1 MPIIGPN
8 DINPSAINRSAI
20 NRRTIHGSAIRRR
33 IIDRTGALS
42 TGAPTARVLSRS
54 AGNARSVNPTAI
66 DLWDHGG
73 MNATADRPRAKS
85 LNPLRAL
92 VPFLRPHKGM
102 MAAALVAL
110 LVATVAMLALPVALR
125 RLIDLGLVTRDV
137 GTTNSLFTG
146 FLGLAVVFGV
156 AAAMRFYLVTWLGER
171 VVADV
176 RTAVYRQVVRMD
188 PLFYETTRVGE
199 VLSRLTADTT
209 LVQAISGV
217 NLSILLRSTL
227 SLIGALVMLG
237 LTSAKLTAVIL
248 VMIPVVVAPLIFIG
262 RRVRGLSRA
271 SQDRLAET
279 SGLAGETLNAI
290 QTVQAFTMEELQTQ
304 RYRRAVEES
313 FEVAIRR
320 TRVRATLTAVG
331 ITLVFGG
338 ITFVL
343 WLGAH
348 QVLAKTMTGGQLLQ
362 FLLYAGFVGS
372 SAAALSE
379 MWGEVQRAAGAME
392 RLDELLQARPVIKA
406 PPRPLELPARVQG
419 SIRFDNVTFHY
430 PSRPDTAALANFSL
444 DVAPGE
450 TIAFV
455 GPSGAGKSTTFQL
468 LLRFYDP
475 DAGKVSIDDR
485 RLADLRPEDIRAQIG
500 LVPQDTVLFGASARD
515 NIRYGKPGA
524 TDAEIEAAAVAAA
537 ADEFL
542 RRLPQGYD
550 TFLGERG
557 TRLSGGQRQRIALAR
572 AILKDPP
579 ILLLDEA
586 TSALDSESERLVQ
599 EALEKLMRGR
609 TTIIIAHRLATVL
622 KANRIVVMDHGH
634 KIAVG
639 THAELLL
646 QSPLYARLAAL
657 QFSVASNDGAYAALA
672 DAEPAPALKLGP

>member
-1 MPIIGPN
+1 M
-8 DINPSAINRSAI
+8 
-20 NRRTIHGSAIRRR
+20 
-33 IIDRTGALS
+33 S
-42 TGAPTARVLSRS
+42 TSP
-54 AGNARSVNPTAI
+54 
-66 DLWDHGG
+66 
-73 MNATADRPRAKS
+73 DRPRAKS

-92 VPFLRPHKGM
+92 IPFLRPHRGM
-102 MAAALVAL
+102 MFAALVAL
-110 LVATVAMLALPVALR
+110 LVATVTMLGLPVALR
-125 RLIDLGLVTRDV
+125 QLIDHGLATRNS

-146 FLGLAVVFGV
+146 FLALAVVFGV
-156 AAAMRFYLVTWLGER
+156 SAALRFYLVTWLGER
-171 VVADV
+171 VVADL
-176 RTAVYRQVVRMD
+176 RTAVYRSVVRMD
-188 PLFYETTRVGE
+188 PMFYETTRVGE
-199 VLSRLTADTT
+199 VLSRLTTDTT

-217 NLSILLRSTL
+217 NLSILLRSSL
-227 SLIGALVMLG
+227 SLIGALVMLA
-237 LTSAKLTAVIL
+237 LTSAKLTAAIL
-248 VMIPVVVAPLIFIG
+248 VMIPVVVAPLIIIG

-271 SQDRLAET
+271 SQDRIANT

-290 QTVQAFTMEELQTQ
+290 QTVQAFTMEELQSQ
-304 RYRRAVEES
+304 RYGAAVEES
-313 FEVAIRR
+313 FDTAIRR
-320 TRVRATLTAVG
+320 TKVRATLTAVG
-331 ITLVFGG
+331 ITLVFAG

-343 WLGAH
+343 WLGAY
-348 QVLAKTMTGGQLLQ
+348 QVLAGKMTGGQLLQ

-372 SAAALSE
+372 SAAALTE

-392 RLDELLQARPVIKA
+392 RLDELLKARPVIVA
-406 PPRPLELPARVQG
+406 PPHPVELPVRVRG
-419 SIRFDNVTFHY
+419 AIRFDNVTFHY

-444 DVAPGE
+444 EVAPGE

-475 DAGKVSIDDR
+475 DSGRVLMDER
-485 RLADLRPEDIRAQIG
+485 RLTDLRPEDIRAQIG
-500 LVPQDTVLFGASARD
+500 LVPQDTVLFGASARE

-542 RRLPQGYD
+542 RKLPEGYD

-599 EALEKLMRGR
+599 AALETLMRGR

-622 KANRIVVMDHGH
+622 KADRIVVMDHGH

-639 THAELLL
+639 THSELLM

-657 QFSVASNDGAYAALA
+657 QFAVVNGESVDAPMDAAIS
-672 DAEPAPALKLGP
+672 

>member
-1 MPIIGPN
+1 MDATVDPP
-8 DINPSAINRSAI
+8 RS
-20 NRRTIHGSAIRRR
+20 
-33 IIDRTGALS
+33 
-42 TGAPTARVLSRS
+42 
-54 AGNARSVNPTAI
+54 
-66 DLWDHGG
+66 
-73 MNATADRPRAKS
+73 KS

-92 VPFLRPHKGM
+92 IPFLRPHRAM
-102 MAAALVAL
+102 MCAALAAL
-110 LVATVAMLALPVALR
+110 LVAAVAMLALPVALR
-125 RLIDLGLVTRDV
+125 QLIDHGLATRDT
-137 GTTNSLFTG
+137 GTTNSLFSG

-156 AAAMRFYLVTWLGER
+156 SAALRFYLVTWLGER
-171 VVADV
+171 VVADL
-176 RTAVYRQVVRMD
+176 RTAVYRRVIRMD
-188 PLFYETTRVGE
+188 PLFYETTQVGE
-199 VLSRLTADTT
+199 VLSRLTTDTT

-227 SLIGALVMLG
+227 SLIGALIMLA
-237 LTSAKLTAVIL
+237 LTSAKLTGAIL
-248 VMIPVVVAPLIFIG
+248 VMIPVVVAPLIIIG

-271 SQDRLAET
+271 SQDRIANT
-279 SGLAGETLNAI
+279 SGLAGETLSAI
-290 QTVQAFTMEELQTQ
+290 QTVQAFTMEELQSQ
-304 RYRRAVEES
+304 RYGHAVEDS
-313 FEVAIRR
+313 FVAAIRR

-331 ITLVFGG
+331 VTLVFGG

-348 QVLAKTMTGGQLLQ
+348 QVLAGTMTGGQLLQ

-372 SAAALSE
+372 SAAALTE

-392 RLDELLQARPVIKA
+392 RLDELLKARPAIVA
-406 PPRPLELPARVQG
+406 PSCPAAFPARVRG

-444 DVAPGE
+444 EVIPGE

-475 DAGKVSIDDR
+475 DSGRVLIDDT
-485 RLADLRPEDIRAQIG
+485 RLADLRPPDIRAQIG
-500 LVPQDTVLFGASARD
+500 LVPQETVLFGASARE

-524 TDAEIEAAAVAAA
+524 TDAQIEAAAEAAA

-542 RRLPQGYD
+542 RKLPEGYD

-586 TSALDSESERLVQ
+586 TSSLDAESERLVQ

-622 KANRIVVMDHGH
+622 KADRIVVMDHGH

-639 THAELLL
+639 THAELMV
-646 QSPLYARLAAL
+646 QCPLYARLASL
-657 QFSVASNDGAYAALA
+657 QFSLSGGDAAEA
-672 DAEPAPALKLGP
+672 AVS